1 MFISVVLPAPFS
13 PTMPWMVP
21 RATARSMSR
30 LATVAPK
37 LLPIPRRATAGALS
51 SIVRAVRAVLFRHVV
66 GDLDPSGDDVG
77 LRRLRLRRHL
87 CRDQRGVV
95 VVDRVADAVFGEAE
109 YLGARLPAAVA
120 RRFEGEIDRI
130 VDALDHRGQ
139 NRARMQVV
147 LVGIAADG

>member
-87 CRDQRGVV
+87 GGDPRRVV
-95 VVDRVADAVFGEAE
+95 VVAPIAGAAFGEAQ
-109 YLGARLPAAVA
+109 YLGPRFPAAVA
-120 RRFEGEIDRI
+120 RRFEGERDPILHALYHRREDRP
-130 VDALDHRGQ
+130 
-139 NRARMQVV
+139 
-147 LVGIAADG
+147 